1 MVRNSNI
8 WTGHSVATLWTPHMP
23 IFRRFFLG
31 TKIGAKQLK
40 GLGRNGPF
48 GPPWIPKRPQGGPI
62 WSIIMYYT
70 CEKCFRT
77 IWTLLDHHRVH
88 MSVLAILGRNSQN
101 QPSWKFFGGFP
112 KKSIFHIEIWSKT
125 CILVQYEQNLRWQ
138 FLGNSTFLHTL
149 FWPKFAFFWPQGP
162 RLGLKYQK
170 HSVTSCLGPKPSI
183 SELNLVP
190 YGNWQ
195 FWVLL
200 TPQKPSGAP
209 RAPQRAPEGQKRH
222 KSSLISPIINFHA
235 KKSHFKGVGFFQFFF
250 TRNDPLRFYRWTW
263 KETRN
268 KLLKTGK

>member
-1 MVRNSNI
+1 MIIR
-8 WTGHSVATLWTPHMP
+8 
-23 IFRRFFLG
+23 
-31 TKIGAKQLK
+31 
-40 GLGRNGPF
+40 
-48 GPPWIPKRPQGGPI
+48 
-62 WSIIMYYT
+62 SILRILNLYYT
-70 CEKCFRT
+70 YT
-77 IWTLLDHHRVH
+77 VDQYLVQIQN
-88 MSVLAILGRNSQN
+88 SVLSHVRANL
-101 QPSWKFFGGFP
+101 
-112 KKSIFHIEIWSKT
+112 
-125 CILVQYEQNLRWQ
+125 CADLANLRVQ

-235 KKSHFKGVGFFQFFF
+235 KKSHFKGVGFFSVFSLGMTPKF
-250 TRNDPLRFYRWTW
+250 NE
-263 KETRN
+263 KELEMQGAHVALGVAFDN
-268 KLLKTGK
+268 GIS

>member
-1 MVRNSNI
+1 MNRAFRCNS
-8 WTGHSVATLWTPHMP
+8 LDTPHAYIP
-23 IFRRFFLG
+23 KIFLG

-101 QPSWKFFGGFP
+101 QPSWKIFGGFP

-209 RAPQRAPEGQKRH
+209 RAPQRAPKGQKRH

-235 KKSHFKGVGFFQFFF
+235 KKSHFKGVGFFFSFF
-250 TRNDPLRFYRWTW
+250 TRNDPQQVYV
-263 KETRN
+263 
-268 KLLKTGK
+268 